1 MTEYP
6 VPYVLR
12 DLDGADDLDA
22 EEWLEALPR

>member
-12 DLDGADDLDA
+12 DLDGDDLDA